1 MIEYILIAICIV
13 IFFTVGLGVG
23 VKRGKDLSK
32 LKRGG
37 TVVINDSDP
46 EKDVMRIELDIPIS
60 EMMYSDLVY
69 FNVVRLDESQ

>member
-1 MIEYILIAICIV
+1 MLEYILIVVCFIV
-13 IFFTVGLGVG
+13 FFTVGLGIG
-23 VKRGKDLSK
+23 VKRGKNLIK
-32 LKRGG
+32 FKRGG

-69 FNVVRLDESQ
+69 FNVVRLGESQ

>member
-1 MIEYILIAICIV
+1 MIEYILIAVCFV
-13 IFFTVGLGVG
+13 IFFAVGLGIG
-23 VKRGKDLSK
+23 VKKGKDLSK

-69 FNVVRLDESQ
+69 FNVVRFDESQ